1 MVFIRQPFSG
11 FHHTLVTESTNL
23 YFIGVSLAM
32 LSQVS
37 VMGPT
42 MFLIYINDMSL
53 GLSKS
58 IADLQMTPPYR
69 YTANVL
75 RS

>member
-1 MVFIRQPFSG
+1 
-11 FHHTLVTESTNL
+11 
-23 YFIGVSLAM
+23 M

-42 MFLIYINDMSL
+42 MFMIYINDMSL